1 VNHSPSFFTDSAIDH
16 AVKAA
21 LLREVFRVAGSTLQD
36 KKSFLA
42 EQQAKAQQR
51 LCGAVWGGDDEG
63 RADAGE
69 EGEGEGEGEGENW
82 FSGGSGG
89 GAGGGG
95 GGAGRGGTAS
105 VRGGSFRS
113 GSGRGSCLQVGGT
126 PAALQPA
133 NRKGSTDQQRSRA
146 VPCSALKPT
155 NRREWSACSA
165 CARSLLRTLT
175 TL

>member
-1 VNHSPSFFTDSAIDH
+1 MNHSPSFFTDSAIDH

-21 LLREVFRVAGSTLQD
+21 LLREGFRVAGSTLQD

-63 RADAGE
+63 RAGAGDAFGE
-69 EGEGEGEGEGENW
+69 EGGEEGEGENW

-89 GAGGGG
+89 GVGGGG
-95 GGAGRGGTAS
+95 GGAGRGGTAGRGSTASAS

-113 GSGRGSCLQVGGT
+113 GGGKGSCLQVGGG
-126 PAALQPA
+126 
-133 NRKGSTDQQRSRA
+133 K
-146 VPCSALKPT
+146 
-155 NRREWSACSA
+155 
-165 CARSLLRTLT
+165 TL
-175 TL
+175 